1 MKKQCVV
8 LALSMLPWPLVAQ
21 PPAPVAAE
29 REENAARLA
38 EITGRERFDLLVEL
52 TYQYHTSDPMQALA
66 YGTEAL
72 EQLEEW
78 GDDEHKRKL
87 FSALTWIYYADGD
100 YEAGLRYGKE
110 FEQIARASGD
120 QRAVVRSLRVI
131 ALNQKGAG
139 GSL

>member
-1 MKKQCVV
+1 MT
-8 LALSMLPWPLVAQ
+8 
-21 PPAPVAAE
+21 AE

-78 GDDEHKRKL
+78 GDDEHKR
-87 FSALTWIYYADGD
+87 
-100 YEAGLRYGKE
+100 
-110 FEQIARASGD
+110 
-120 QRAVVRSLRVI
+120 
-131 ALNQKGAG
+131 
-139 GSL
+139 